1 MHAPRLHWM
10 RGRQEQGPGVHRTLE
25 WIGHNDAG
33 EAIARVVRILG
44 PVWSGWRTYRAV
56 ALDDEA
62 KVIELRP
69 SAPDGGDWLAC
80 VGGQVVGRA
89 SVPLRAE
96 TAAARGW
103 GRVERVGARSRSEW
117 EGKVGWLV
125 RFWNPPTS
133 PNLSAPRGGEGR
145 TQRLS

>member
-1 MHAPRLHWM
+1 MRGARLHWM
-10 RGRQEQGPGVHRTLE
+10 RGRQEEGPGVHRTLE

-69 SAPDGGDWLAC
+69 ARPEGG
-80 VGGQVVGRA
+80 
-89 SVPLRAE
+89 SVFRWTLP
-96 TAAARGW
+96 
-103 GRVERVGARSRSEW
+103 S
-117 EGKVGWLV
+117 
-125 RFWNPPTS
+125 
-133 PNLSAPRGGEGR
+133 
-145 TQRLS
+145 

>member
-10 RGRQEQGPGVHRTLE
+10 RGRQEEGPGVHRTLE

-44 PVWSGWRTYRAV
+44 PVWSGWRAYRAV

-69 SAPDGGDWLAC
+69 GGRRRTGPTGSPASAARWWAA
-80 VGGQVVGRA
+80 A
-89 SVPLRAE
+89 SVPLQAVRAAE
-96 TAAARGW
+96 AA
-103 GRVERVGARSRSEW
+103 
-117 EGKVGWLV
+117 L
-125 RFWNPPTS
+125 
-133 PNLSAPRGGEGR
+133 GGD
-145 TQRLS
+145 